1 MPFHQAGA
9 LRYYTFDLFDQHG
22 LIHGLFTRQG
32 GVSPAPWA
40 SLNLGGT
47 VGDERAN
54 VIENRRRIF
63 SALDRPVESIF
74 DSWQVH
80 GREVICAD
88 HPRPL
93 DGPHQKA
100 DAILTNQPEI
110 SLFMRFADCVPILL
124 YDPVRR
130 VAGMVH
136 AGWQGTVSFA
146 AAAAVERMQVVYG
159 SNPADLLAGIGP
171 SICVNHY
178 EIGRGPDVVAAVEEA
193 FGNDAPAVL
202 KRSNGST
209 HLDLWK
215 ANQIVLE
222 RSGITQIEQA
232 SLCTYCHNEEWFSHR
247 AEKGKTGRYG
257 ALLAIPAR

>member
-9 LRYYTFDLFDQHG
+9 LRYFTFDLFDQYG
-22 LIHGLFTRQG
+22 LIHGLFTRLG
-32 GVSPAPWA
+32 GVSPAPWD

-54 VIENRRRIF
+54 VIENRRRLF
-63 SALDRPVESIF
+63 EALDRPVESIF

-88 HPRPL
+88 RPRPL
-93 DGPHQKA
+93 DAPHPKA
-100 DAILTNQPEI
+100 DAILTDHPQI
-110 SLFMRFADCVPILL
+110 TLFMRFADCVPILL

-146 AAAAVERMQVVYG
+146 STAAVEHMQAVYG
-159 SNPADLLAGIGP
+159 SRPGDLLAGIGP
-171 SICVNHY
+171 SICVHHY
-178 EIGRGPDVVAAVEEA
+178 EIGRGPDVVTAVERA
-193 FGNDAPAVL
+193 FAGDAPAVL
-202 KRSNGST
+202 DKSNGSV

-222 RSGITQIEQA
+222 RSGVRHIEQ
-232 SLCTYCHNEEWFSHR
+232 SGLCTYCHNADWYSHR
-247 AEKGKTGRYG
+247 AGKGKTGRYG
-257 ALLAIPAR
+257 ALLAIPAA